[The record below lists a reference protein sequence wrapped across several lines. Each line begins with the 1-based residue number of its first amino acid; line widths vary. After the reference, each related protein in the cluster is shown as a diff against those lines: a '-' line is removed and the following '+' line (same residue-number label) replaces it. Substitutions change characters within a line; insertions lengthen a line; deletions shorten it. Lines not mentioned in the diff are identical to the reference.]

1 MNITQITYSGIELKC
16 IYEYIPGEPPNY
28 NIESPT
34 YGPGSPDDVEI
45 YEIYLTGSSINIY
58 DLFLSD
64 QLDSIA
70 EIILDKI

>member
-1 MNITQITYSGIELKC
+1 MNAIQITYSGIELKC

-28 NIESPT
+28 NVESPT
-34 YGPGSPDDVEI
+34 CGPGSPDDVEI
-45 YEIYLTGSSINIY
+45 YEIYLTDSSTDIY